1 MSVIYIVINCLCPKK
16 FTHKCF
22 VSEELATMS
31 VADLNKRFTFIYLQV
46 AISKFPLPLSTDR
59 LVQIMALNMYIIEET
74 KLREDSTNHTYT
86 YRSVCQDLSL
96 SGDILFGLLL
106 ERCNLL
112 VQG

>member
-1 MSVIYIVINCLCPKK
+1 MIYIVINCLCPKK

-74 KLREDSTNHTYT
+74 KLRADSTNPT

-96 SGDILFGLLL
+96 SPCPWPATF
-106 ERCNLL
+106 CL
-112 VQG
+112 VCSSRDVTCW